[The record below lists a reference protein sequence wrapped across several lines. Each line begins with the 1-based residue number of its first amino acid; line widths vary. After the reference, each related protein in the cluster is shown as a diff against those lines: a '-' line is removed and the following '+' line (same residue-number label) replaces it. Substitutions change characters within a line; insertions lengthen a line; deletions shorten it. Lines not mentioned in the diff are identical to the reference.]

1 MSFKGEQY
9 PGVQV
14 PSHETD
20 GFRLNHTMLRIKDP
34 EASLSFYTKVFGM
47 QVLRR
52 LDFEEM
58 QFSLYFLARPEA
70 SETVPEQA
78 GERTVWTFSQR
89 GVLELTHNWGTEEQ
103 EGRVYHDGN
112 TEPQGFGHI
121 CFSVPDLEAA
131 EAWFDANEVEFVKR
145 SDQGKMKNVVFVKD
159 VDGYWIEIVQPDR
172 LAALGIKSYSVL
184 LMRSSLIS
192 RYQLA

>member
-1 MSFKGEQY
+1 MSFQGEQY
-9 PGVQV
+9 PGVQS
-14 PSHETD
+14 PTAESD

-34 EASLSFYTKVFGM
+34 ERALAFYTRVFGM
-47 QVLRR
+47 RVLRR

-70 SETVPEQA
+70 GESVPEA
-78 GERTVWTFSQR
+78 TGERTVWTFGQR

-103 EGRVYHDGN
+103 ADFAYHDGN
-112 TEPQGFGHI
+112 AEPQGFGHI

-131 EAWFDANEVEFVKR
+131 EAWFDANDVEFVKR

-159 VDGYWIEIVQPDR
+159 RDGYWIEVVQAER
-172 LAALGIKSYSVL
+172 LAALGD
-184 LMRSSLIS
+184 
-192 RYQLA
+192 